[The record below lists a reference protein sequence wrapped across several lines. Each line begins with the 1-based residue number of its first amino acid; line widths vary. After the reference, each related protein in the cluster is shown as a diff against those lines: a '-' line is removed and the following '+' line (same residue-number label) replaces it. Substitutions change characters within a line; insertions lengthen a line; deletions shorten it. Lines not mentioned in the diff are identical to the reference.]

1 MERYGAVA
9 PRAAAAAA
17 AGAADDADTIPLLHG
32 DVSSAA
38 KRPRTSSGGRAW
50 ALGVTAA
57 CWLGV
62 LGTLQMFAHP
72 TPRAST
78 PR

>member
-1 MERYGAVA
+1 MPVVISMERYGAVA

-50 ALGVTAA
+50 APALGDSGAI
-57 CWLGV
+57 
-62 LGTLQMFAHP
+62 
-72 TPRAST
+72 
-78 PR
+78 